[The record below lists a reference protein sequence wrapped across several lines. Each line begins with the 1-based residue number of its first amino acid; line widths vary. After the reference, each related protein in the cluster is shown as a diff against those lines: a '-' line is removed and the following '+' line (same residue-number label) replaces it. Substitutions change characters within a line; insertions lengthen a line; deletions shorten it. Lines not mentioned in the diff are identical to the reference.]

1 MFHLYV
7 PFSPGNAL
15 TQCFPRLTLP
25 KRQMNCN
32 GLTKLQLTLF
42 PVTFKIHWKRQ
53 DAKLSSK
60 KQVRLDI
67 RFMEDIFSTSFDSD
81 YHVLGFSKLELD
93 MNAASSSKVNEDMRA
108 DRKSRS
114 RTRSRSRS
122 RDPHSKHGRDGE
134 YKERRHKRDK
144 PTQERIP
151 PSRRS
156 SSTSL
161 SSSSDSR
168 QADGGRPRPT
178 TSSVLHHAK
187 SKKRSQSRS
196 RSPHDKSR
204 GDKRERC
211 NNQKQSNKASEGYAS
226 EQVSNLAFRVQ
237 RIEGFLEQIA
247 THMGLNSQDTD
258 PGPGAGP
265 QRSGPALG
273 PLHNGALPKRSVDH
287 SRRRD
292 DDEVSLLASDEGI
305 PDPQLPEQDLSQ
317 VCFNPSPDVATKWSP
332 HEVITSYVSKYFGTK
347 TDKEAISAQ
356 ILAYHGAPD
365 INNFVVPQ
373 INQTIL
379 MAPKVQTAKNVLEG
393 DKHVANVQQ
402 MLMPASYPLLQLWNK
417 IISQEEDFEL
427 EAEELLK
434 DIQQSL
440 CAIGSSFRSLN
451 THRRRHFKGCLAK
464 EFSSLADSDSD
475 EGLSPFLFGSNLA
488 EKIKS
493 LTEINSLSRKIV
505 VFPPNSAY
513 KPRAQMSRGKRKVYL
528 RKRSY
533 SGKRGAR
540 QGDRSRSQAQKEI
553 KSSQTQTKVG
563 GR

>member
-1 MFHLYV
+1 ME
-7 PFSPGNAL
+7 
-15 TQCFPRLTLP
+15 
-25 KRQMNCN
+25 K
-32 GLTKLQLTLF
+32 
-42 PVTFKIHWKRQ
+42 Q

-81 YHVLGFSKLELD
+81 YHFLRFSNLELD
-93 MNAASSSKVNEDMRA
+93 MNADSSGKVNEDMRA

-114 RTRSRSRS
+114 RTRSRPRS

-156 SSTSL
+156 SSTSS

-168 QADGGRPRPT
+168 QADGGRPMPT
-178 TSSVLHHAK
+178 TSSVLYHAK
-187 SKKRSQSRS
+187 SRKRS

-204 GDKRERC
+204 GDERGRC
-211 NNQKQSNKASEGYAS
+211 NNQKQGDKASQGYAS
-226 EQVSNLAFRVQ
+226 EQVSNLAVRVQ

-258 PGPGAGP
+258 PGPGAEP
-265 QRSGPALG
+265 QRAGPALG
-273 PLHNGALPKRSVDH
+273 PLHNGALPKRSMDH

-292 DDEVSLLASDEGI
+292 NNEVSLLASDEGI

-317 VCFNPSPDVATKWSP
+317 VCSNPAPDVATKWSP
-332 HEVITSYVSKYFGTK
+332 HEVITSCVSKYFGTK

-356 ILAYHGAPD
+356 ILEDHGAPD

-379 MAPKVQTAKNVLEG
+379 MAPKVQTVKNVLEG

-402 MLMPASYPLLQLWNK
+402 MLTSASYPPLQLWNN
-417 IISQEEDFEL
+417 IISQEEDFEF

-434 DIQQSL
+434 SIQQSL
-440 CAIGSSFRSLN
+440 CAIGSSFQSLN
-451 THRRRHFKGCLAK
+451 THRRRRFKGCLAK

-493 LTEINSLSRKIV
+493 QTEINSLSRKIV
-505 VFPPNSAY
+505 VSPPNPAY

-528 RKRSY
+528 RKKAIQEEEELDR
-533 SGKRGAR
+533 GTGVVPRHKRR
-540 QGDRSRSQAQKEI
+540 
-553 KSSQTQTKVG
+553 
-563 GR
+563 